1 MKKTNS
7 TSQLINFDSYP
18 YSKEEDYVTKLKFYF
33 PGTPSN
39 IYTSLSNSTL
49 NRKDKRLPTIELS
62 KMYLKNFNPKLIRLL
77 SPKEKHSKSKYSSIK
92 KNNYI
97 SYEKRLE
104 NEKFES
110 SREEKHLFLLQVIK
124 KIKQEIKSNYS
135 RLNDL
140 SNLIEQSKISIEV
153 LHDFG
158 QHSQFDKKYKK
169 KDTDLNRLDFRR
181 NSTYKSL
188 IQNQINKI
196 QSVTNEHT
204 ITINKLTKEYKE
216 LFQVIKNAEKQL
228 HKLKEQYISIKSAL
242 VVHYHNLLLE
252 GKDTRNEGLTWII
265 KRIWRFNEEVILSY
279 MPKFLDMNT
288 INYLFEISRL
298 SIEKDC
304 EEKNLK
310 LLYEEMFLD
319 KQGGN
324 NTSGQTAPTIN
335 SEVIKGIL
343 GKIDKELDYIEN
355 TPKITFEQMNEVI
368 RNCSRNF
375 MDENTERCLRIIE
388 DKKKQ
393 IWQLQNKIEKMK
405 TDEVNRINKEFLYY
419 NYQRKFNVPITQV
432 IAAIVGEDHLE
443 IEMGKVN
450 REKRCFTKTLH
461 SVRSFSFLHF
471 KNNIN

>member
-7 TSQLINFDSYP
+7 TSELINFDLFP
-18 YSKEEDYVTKLKFYF
+18 YSKEEDYVTKLKFYL

-39 IYTSLSNSTL
+39 IYTSLSSSTL
-49 NRKDKRLPTIELS
+49 NRKEKRLPTIELS

-77 SPKEKHSKSKYSSIK
+77 SPKEKNSKSRYSSNK

-110 SREEKHLFLLQVIK
+110 SREHKHLFLLQVIQK
-124 KIKQEIKSNYS
+124 LKQEIKSHYL
-135 RLNDL
+135 RLTNI
-140 SNLIEQSKISIEV
+140 SNLIEQSKISIGV
-153 LHDFG
+153 LHDYG
-158 QHSQFDKKYKK
+158 QYSQFEKKSKK
-169 KDTDLNRLDFRR
+169 KDIDLNKLDFRR
-181 NSTYKSL
+181 NTIYKSL

-196 QSVTNEHT
+196 QSVANEHT
-204 ITINKLTKEYKE
+204 ITINKLTKEYNE
-216 LFQVIKNAEKQL
+216 LFQVIKNAENQL
-228 HKLKEQYISIKSAL
+228 HKLKEQYISIKNAL

-252 GKDTRNEGLTWII
+252 GKDSRNEGLTWII

-279 MPKFLDMNT
+279 MPKFLDMKT
-288 INYLFEISRL
+288 IDYLFEISRL

-310 LLYEEMFLD
+310 LIYEEMFLG
-319 KQGGN
+319 KKEGN
-324 NTSGQTAPTIN
+324 NISNQTAPTIN

-343 GKIDKELDYIEN
+343 GKIDKELDYIES
-355 TPKITFEQMNEVI
+355 TPKITFEQMNEVV

-375 MDENTERCLRIIE
+375 MDENTEKCLRVIE
-388 DKKKQ
+388 NKKKQ
-393 IWQLQNKIEKMK
+393 IWKIQNKIEQMR
-405 TDEVNRINKEFLYY
+405 TYEVSRINKEFLYY

-432 IAAIVGEDHLE
+432 IAAIVGEDHLD
-443 IEMGKVN
+443 IEMSKVN